1 MFEMNVSTIGTTYR
15 KAGHSARPF
24 ASPDSRT
31 TAGWLMGWGRI
42 DDGFDDHRKV
52 MDLLEYDQG
61 AAAVGL
67 WTLCFTWA
75 HRNTRKPGKTPGLI
89 PASLPRRFVGPIAR
103 ELAGMLVKVGLWE
116 ERGDDGWQIHDF
128 DRYLPTEHTREARAE
143 AGRKGAAKRWG
154 SKRGDSQ
161 KQTDDKLTE
170 NHSNLPSEPDN
181 EPEPS
186 HNAASNPVA
195 NDDSRTP
202 AHRAIS
208 NEIAPAPTPAP
219 VPDVLP
225 LGDEPSAEG
234 RGQGEGAP
242 PKRSRQPRGT
252 RLPDDFRVT
261 PEMVTWAKQ
270 RCPNVDGRTETEKF
284 VNHWSN
290 KPGRDAL
297 KLDWTKAWQNWMLT
311 AEQQAPKNRASPH
324 GNASTPDLR
333 REWER
338 NRS

>member
-1 MFEMNVSTIGTTYR
+1 
-15 KAGHSARPF
+15 
-24 ASPDSRT
+24 
-31 TAGWLMGWGRI
+31 MGWGRI

-75 HRNTRKPGKTPGLI
+75 HRNTRKQGKTPGLI

-103 ELAGMLVKVGLWE
+103 ELAGMLVKVDLWE

-128 DRYLPTEHTREARAE
+128 DKYLPTEHTREARAE
-143 AGRKGAAKRWG
+143 AGRKGAQKRWG
-154 SKRGDSQ
+154 NRKRGDSQ
-161 KQTDDKLTE
+161 KQTESKLPDSD
-170 NHSNLPSEPDN
+170 SNLPSDQAN
-181 EPEPS
+181 EPEAS
-186 HNAASNPVA
+186 YDAASNPVA
-195 NDDSRTP
+195 NDGSRAP
-202 AHRAIS
+202 ARRAIS

-219 VPDVLP
+219 DPDELP

-234 RGQGEGAP
+234 GGQGGDAP
-242 PKRSRQPRGT
+242 PKRPKQARGT
-252 RLPDDFRVT
+252 RIPDDFTVT
-261 PEMVTWAKQ
+261 PEMVTWART
-270 RCPNVDGRTETEKF
+270 RCPNVDGRTETLKF

-297 KLDWTKAWQNWMLT
+297 KLDWKKAWQNWMLT
-311 AEQQAPKNRASPH
+311 SQQQAPTGRASPGR
-324 GNASTPDLR
+324 GNDSADPR